1 MLLATEA
8 SHRAEE
14 QDMSHNITSTDNL
27 FVVREPAWHGLGTV
41 LDEYP
46 TRAEAQ
52 KLAHNWEPVT
62 SPLFRKEITVS
73 DTGEIRETFVPVET
87 HHEVTR
93 SDNHQ
98 FLGVTTTTTS
108 IVKNEEMYDIA
119 EVIQGDSGDVKFET
133 GGSLKGGKKVWL
145 LLRLNEPLMIK
156 GDKETATV
164 MYYALQNSHDGD
176 GSFRGQAVATRIVC
190 DNTAQMADLDA
201 TQRGTQFVFR
211 HTSTIQER
219 IEEAKNALA
228 GWRDG
233 VLNYN
238 MQMEHLSSIRVTG
251 EQVETFRNTLIPVPN
266 AKLVSDRVMHN
277 VEEARNDFDLVLAS
291 QTSEFISGTSYGLLQ
306 AAIEYGQHYRGTRSK
321 TELGRI
327 ENRFQRAYLDPFV
340 YTSSAVEILDLI
352 GAS

>member
-1 MLLATEA
+1 
-8 SHRAEE
+8 
-14 QDMSHNITSTDNL
+14 MSHNITSTDNL

-41 LDEYP
+41 LSEYP
-46 TRAEAQ
+46 TRQEAQ

-62 SPLFRKEITVS
+62 SPLFRKEIIVS

-219 IEEAKNALA
+219 IEDAKNALA
-228 GWRDG
+228 GWREG
-233 VLNYN
+233 VNNYRL
-238 MQMEHLSSIRVTG
+238 QMEHLATVRVTG
-251 EQVETFRNTLIPVPN
+251 DQTQLFRDTLIPMPEAN
-266 AKLVSDRVMHN
+266 LVSERVKN
-277 VEEARNDFDLVLAS
+277 NIQNARDDFDLVLAS
-291 QTSEFISGTSYGLLQ
+291 QTSEYIAGTSYGLLQ

-327 ENRFQRAYLDPFV
+327 ENRFQRAYLDPFI
-340 YTSSAVEILDLI
+340 YTSSAVEILDVI